1 MPAMLQST
9 PLMAL
14 RAAAIDTETTGLDV
28 RKARLIEIGVLAI
41 EGGALLPEP
50 LLDQLVDCGDP
61 VPAASTAV
69 HGIRSNDLA
78 GQPAFAAVHAAILA
92 ALQDRVLIGHTVG
105 FDLALLRR
113 ECERAGLAAPTTL
126 ALDVRVLAQLV
137 SSQLSSYSLEGL
149 AAWLGVEPGRRHRAV
164 GDAETAGLIFL
175 ALVPRL
181 REVGIRTL
189 GEAMARCRMVTD
201 AMAGGQPAEWDIST
215 AGRGPAA
222 GDGNAG
228 DASLARLD
236 HYPYR
241 HRVSEVMNRK
251 PVLLPGETLLGAA
264 LKLIAERKLSSVLV
278 GESLADAGQVG
289 IVTERDIMRI
299 LAERGA
305 EAFALPIGSFASRP
319 LASVP
324 EDALIYRAI
333 GRMANRNIRHLAA
346 VGSDDAVVGVVTTRD
361 LLKLRASSAIALG
374 DDLDAARS
382 VTELAQ
388 AWAKLPAMA
397 RALRLE
403 GVAARAIAGV
413 IAREVGALTR
423 RAAQMAEAELA
434 TGPLGPAPCEY
445 AIVVLGSAGRG
456 ESLLAMDQDNA
467 VIFAEGE
474 PGGTEDQWF
483 AAHGKR
489 MCAILHEV
497 GVPLCKGGV
506 MASEPAFR
514 GSLTEWRARIGRW
527 LMRATPEDLLAVD
540 IFFDFRAVHGRR
552 ALAHQLWL
560 DAWAAARGEIAFL
573 KLLAQS
579 AGEGG
584 SHLTMLGRVRT
595 DEDGRV
601 DIKGH
606 VLKGVVTTA
615 RVLALRHGITAHAT
629 AARLSG
635 LIERAHGGTADLAGF
650 DEDHQLALD
659 LVLEQQLLD
668 ITEGRPPGNK
678 VTARSLSARQTQALK
693 AALGRQGS
701 IADLLRAELVD

>member
-1 MPAMLQST
+1 
-9 PLMAL
+9 
-14 RAAAIDTETTGLDV
+14 
-28 RKARLIEIGVLAI
+28 
-41 EGGALLPEP
+41 
-50 LLDQLVDCGDP
+50 
-61 VPAASTAV
+61 
-69 HGIRSNDLA
+69 
-78 GQPAFAAVHAAILA
+78 
-92 ALQDRVLIGHTVG
+92 
-105 FDLALLRR
+105 
-113 ECERAGLAAPTTL
+113 
-126 ALDVRVLAQLV
+126 
-137 SSQLSSYSLEGL
+137 
-149 AAWLGVEPGRRHRAV
+149 
-164 GDAETAGLIFL
+164 
-175 ALVPRL
+175 
-181 REVGIRTL
+181 
-189 GEAMARCRMVTD
+189 
-201 AMAGGQPAEWDIST
+201 
-215 AGRGPAA
+215 
-222 GDGNAG
+222 
-228 DASLARLD
+228 
-236 HYPYR
+236 
-241 HRVSEVMNRK
+241 
-251 PVLLPGETLLGAA
+251 
-264 LKLIAERKLSSVLV
+264 
-278 GESLADAGQVG
+278 
-289 IVTERDIMRI
+289 
-299 LAERGA
+299 
-305 EAFALPIGSFASRP
+305 
-319 LASVP
+319 
-324 EDALIYRAI
+324 
-333 GRMANRNIRHLAA
+333 
-346 VGSDDAVVGVVTTRD
+346 VVGVVTTRD

-382 VTELAQ
+382 VAELAQ

-397 RALRLE
+397 RALRHE

-474 PGGTEDQWF
+474 PGGSEDQWF

-514 GSLTEWRARIGRW
+514 GSLMEWRARIGRW

-601 DIKGH
+601 DIKGS
-606 VLKGVVTTA
+606 VLRGVVTTA

>member
-1 MPAMLQST
+1 MPVMLQST

-41 EGGALLPEP
+41 EGGEMLPEP
-50 LLDQLVDCGDP
+50 LLDQLVDCGEP

-69 HGIRSNDLA
+69 HGIRSGDLA
-78 GQPAFAAVHAAILA
+78 GKPAFPAVHADIVS
-92 ALQDRVLIGHTVG
+92 ALRDRVLIGHTVG

-113 ECERAGLAAPTTL
+113 ECERAGLAPLSAP

-149 AAWLGVEPGRRHRAV
+149 AAWLGVEAGRRHRAL

-189 GEAMARCRMVTD
+189 AEATARCKMVTD
-201 AMAGGQPAEWDIST
+201 AMAGGQPVEWDISATSQT
-215 AGRGPAA
+215 AA
-222 GDGNAG
+222 GNAG
-228 DASLARLD
+228 ASEASLARLD

-241 HRVSEVMNRK
+241 HRVSEVMNRE

-278 GESLADAGQVG
+278 GESLADAAQVG

-346 VGSDDAVVGVVTTRD
+346 VGADDTVVGVVTTRD

-382 VTELAQ
+382 VAELAR

-403 GVAARAIAGV
+403 GVPARAIAGV

-434 TGPLGPAPCEY
+434 AGPMGPAPCDY

-474 PGGTEDQWF
+474 LGGAEDQWF

-514 GSLTEWRARIGRW
+514 GSLAEWRARIGRW
-527 LMRATPEDLLAVD
+527 LTRATPEDLLAVD

-595 DEDGRV
+595 DEDGRI
-601 DIKGH
+601 DIKGS

-615 RVLALRHGITAHAT
+615 RILALRHGVTTHAT

-668 ITEGRPPGNK
+668 IADGKPPGNK

-693 AALGRQGS
+693 AALARQGS

>member
-1 MPAMLQST
+1 MPVMLQST

-41 EGGALLPEP
+41 DSGEMLPEP
-50 LLDQLVDCGDP
+50 LLDQLVDCGEP

-69 HGIRSNDLA
+69 HGIRSGDLA
-78 GQPAFAAVHAAILA
+78 GKPAFPAVHADIVC
-92 ALQDRVLIGHTVG
+92 ALRDRVLIGHTVG

-113 ECERAGLAAPTTL
+113 ECERAGLAPISAP

-149 AAWLGVEPGRRHRAV
+149 AAWLGVEAGRRHRAL

-189 GEAMARCRMVTD
+189 GEATARCKMVTD
-201 AMAGGQPAEWDIST
+201 AMAGGQPVEWDISAT
-215 AGRGPAA
+215 SQTAA
-222 GDGNAG
+222 GHAG
-228 DASLARLD
+228 ASDASLARLD

-241 HRVSEVMNRK
+241 HRVSEVMNRE

-278 GESLADAGQVG
+278 GESLADAAQVG

-324 EDALIYRAI
+324 EDALIYRAL
-333 GRMANRNIRHLAA
+333 GRMVNRNIRHLAA
-346 VGSDDAVVGVVTTRD
+346 VGADDTVVGVVTTRD

-374 DDLDAARS
+374 DDLDVARS
-382 VTELAQ
+382 VAELAR

-403 GVAARAIAGV
+403 GVPARAIAGV

-434 TGPLGPAPCEY
+434 AGPMGPAPCDY

-474 PGGTEDQWF
+474 PGGAEDQWF

-514 GSLTEWRARIGRW
+514 GSLAEWRTRIGRG
-527 LMRATPEDLLAVD
+527 LTRATPEDLLAVD

-595 DEDGRV
+595 DEGGRI
-601 DIKGH
+601 DIKGS
-606 VLKGVVTTA
+606 VLKGVVTTG
-615 RVLALRHGITAHAT
+615 RILALRHGITAHAT

-668 ITEGRPPGNK
+668 IAEGKPPGNK

-693 AALGRQGS
+693 AALARQGS

>member
-1 MPAMLQST
+1 MPVMLQST
-9 PLMAL
+9 PLIAL

-41 EGGALLPEP
+41 EGGEMLPEP
-50 LLDQLVDCGDP
+50 LLDQLVDCGEP

-69 HGIRSNDLA
+69 HGIRSGDLA
-78 GQPAFAAVHAAILA
+78 GKPAFPAVHADIVS
-92 ALQDRVLIGHTVG
+92 ALKDRVLIGHTVG

-113 ECERAGLAAPTTL
+113 ECERAGLAPLSAP

-149 AAWLGVEPGRRHRAV
+149 AAWLGVEAGRRHRAL

-189 GEAMARCRMVTD
+189 AEATARCKMVTD
-201 AMAGGQPAEWDIST
+201 AMAGGQPVEWDISATSQT
-215 AGRGPAA
+215 AAA
-222 GDGNAG
+222 NAG
-228 DASLARLD
+228 ASDASLARLD

-241 HRVSEVMNRK
+241 HRVSEVMNRE
-251 PVLLPGETLLGAA
+251 PVLLPSETLLGAA

-278 GESLADAGQVG
+278 GETLADAAQVG

-346 VGSDDAVVGVVTTRD
+346 VGADDAVVGVVTTRD

-382 VTELAQ
+382 VAELAR

-403 GVAARAIAGV
+403 GVPARAIASV

-434 TGPLGPAPCEY
+434 AGPMGPAPCDY

-474 PGGTEDQWF
+474 PGGAEDQWF

-514 GSLTEWRARIGRW
+514 GSLAEWRARIGRW
-527 LMRATPEDLLAVD
+527 LTRATPEDLLAVD

-595 DEDGRV
+595 DEDGRI
-601 DIKGH
+601 DIKGS

-615 RVLALRHGITAHAT
+615 RILALRHGVTTHAT

-635 LIERAHGGTADLAGF
+635 LIERAHGGAADLSGF

-668 ITEGRPPGNK
+668 IAEGKPPGNK

-693 AALGRQGS
+693 AALARQGS